1 MLISRELII
10 THSLPFVL
18 GPTTPRS
25 PTTPRTRTSP
35 TTLRTTRTPTT
46 PPQEQVHE
54 YSLSPE
60 KFINP
65 VWSGFGT
72 AGFVTAGTIFGETLA
87 GLLPLFAFGKRDV
100 PDHRQIIDLLIEK
113 LQEKRDMMT

>member
-1 MLISRELII
+1 
-10 THSLPFVL
+10 
-18 GPTTPRS
+18 
-25 PTTPRTRTSP
+25 
-35 TTLRTTRTPTT
+35 
-46 PPQEQVHE
+46 VHE
-54 YSLSPE
+54 HRLNPE

-113 LQEKRDMMT
+113 LQEKRDMLT